1 MKRLIPKSRFSR
13 RPTTVDSVKHRVKI
27 SGTDKTN
34 IPLLSRCQNAW
45 ENLSDFR
52 ATRLR
57 NFRYVF
63 GDQWGDIVVD
73 KDGKRTKERD
83 RIARRTGGVALQNN
97 HLFKIVNTLAGL
109 YAKTA
114 TLPVCFARQK
124 DADTKSQ
131 MMTDAL
137 QTNWENNLM
146 KDVLTSEM
154 IEFICG
160 GCAVV
165 TEEWS
170 SHDDI
175 EDSYT
180 YVVNPSYF
188 FYESKA
194 NDPRHWDDSLI
205 GEIRDYTLGELAS
218 VLAESEYD
226 YRQLEEIY
234 SPWLN
239 RMENLGTQQT
249 DRFMDESFDTP
260 PAADLCRTYHVWTLE
275 NKPRYRCVDIMD
287 TDDPIY
293 RIELSDLPVIKRE
306 NEDRMRMGMSQGL
319 PPEEIPLIEYT
330 YIIDQYWHFQML
342 SPNGRVLT
350 EYDTPYEYK
359 SHPYIY
365 KLHYLVNGRTVPFIS
380 VIIDQQRYI
389 NRLIMLNDLAIQSA
403 VKGVKMIP
411 KDSVPDGMSNREFA
425 EQFVDIGSF
434 IFYEPSKSGNKPEV
448 ITSNS
453 TNIGTTELL
462 QLQLSFINDITSVSE
477 ALQGKTPSG
486 STAASRYAMET
497 QNSTTSIATLL
508 TKFSTFEAEIARKKM
523 KTIHQYYQSPRNIS
537 MERSAGYA
545 TYNEYDPKTV
555 QDIDFKVNIKESA
568 ESPVARMM
576 LNDLV
581 KELWM
586 AGAISAEQML
596 SLSYYPGSDQILQ
609 SIQSNKQAV
618 EQGGNIQGIPSD
630 QMNAINGQVDQDTLN
645 KARQALM
652 SA

>member
-1 MKRLIPKSRFSR
+1 
-13 RPTTVDSVKHRVKI
+13 
-27 SGTDKTN
+27 
-34 IPLLSRCQNAW
+34 
-45 ENLSDFR
+45 
-52 ATRLR
+52 
-57 NFRYVF
+57 
-63 GDQWGDIVVD
+63 
-73 KDGKRTKERD
+73 
-83 RIARRTGGVALQNN
+83 
-97 HLFKIVNTLAGL
+97 
-109 YAKTA
+109 
-114 TLPVCFARQK
+114 
-124 DADTKSQ
+124 
-131 MMTDAL
+131 
-137 QTNWENNLM
+137 M

-330 YIIDQYWHFQML
+330 YILAF
-342 SPNGRVLT
+342 PNAIT
-350 EYDTPYEYK
+350 
-359 SHPYIY
+359 
-365 KLHYLVNGRTVPFIS
+365 GRTC
-380 VIIDQQRYI
+380 
-389 NRLIMLNDLAIQSA
+389 
-403 VKGVKMIP
+403 
-411 KDSVPDGMSNREFA
+411 
-425 EQFVDIGSF
+425 
-434 IFYEPSKSGNKPEV
+434 
-448 ITSNS
+448 
-453 TNIGTTELL
+453 
-462 QLQLSFINDITSVSE
+462 
-477 ALQGKTPSG
+477 
-486 STAASRYAMET
+486 
-497 QNSTTSIATLL
+497 
-508 TKFSTFEAEIARKKM
+508 
-523 KTIHQYYQSPRNIS
+523 
-537 MERSAGYA
+537 
-545 TYNEYDPKTV
+545 TYRV
-555 QDIDFKVNIKESA
+555 
-568 ESPVARMM
+568 
-576 LNDLV
+576 
-581 KELWM
+581 
-586 AGAISAEQML
+586 
-596 SLSYYPGSDQILQ
+596 
-609 SIQSNKQAV
+609 
-618 EQGGNIQGIPSD
+618 
-630 QMNAINGQVDQDTLN
+630 
-645 KARQALM
+645 
-652 SA
+652 